1 MAEATPRYQL
11 GPRSRRGLVAGWR
24 AGQLAVVAAGLVT
37 AVAVMRAVGQ
47 GLGALLAF
55 LVVAAFVAFAALPL
69 AGRSA
74 EQWTPVVTTHAVRR
88 LRAPGQRRGAL
99 SELELHEVP
108 AAEGGRLGV
117 VVDRAAGTWTG
128 TMMIGGSG
136 FALGD
141 ELERSHRI
149 AAWSRVLAGSARQG
163 GDLHRLQW
171 IARCLPA
178 SVDIRSVPGE
188 RADRG
193 IAGDSYRSLLERAA
207 PVLWRHEVLVAVSVR
222 CTARP
227 GRRRGKDAARKL
239 SDEMEALEKRC
250 LAAGLEVDG
259 ALSPSAMASMI
270 RSTSAAALAPQG
282 IADSWPWP
290 LGIDESWS
298 SIRTDAT
305 WHAAYWIADWPRTG
319 VGSGFLLPLMLE
331 GGLRRTIA
339 VTMAPVAP
347 LRAVRRA
354 EHDRTSGVADAELRG
369 RHGFAVTARARHEHE
384 ATTRRETELAE
395 GHGAFRFSGYLAVTA
410 DDEVALAAAC
420 ARLEQIAAQAQLELH
435 RMYGAQQDGYVCV
448 LPTGRGCA

>member
-55 LVVAAFVAFAALPL
+55 LVAAAFVAFAALPL

-99 SELELHEVP
+99 SALELHEVP

-178 SVDIRSVPGE
+178 SVDVRSVPGRE
-188 RADRG
+188 DRPG
-193 IAGDSYRSLLERAA
+193 HRRRQLQVPAGAGGSGAMAPRGTGCRLGSLLR
-207 PVLWRHEVLVAVSVR
+207 PDQVAG
-222 CTARP
+222 A
-227 GRRRGKDAARKL
+227 GKDTGRKL

-270 RSTSAAALAPQG
+270 RSTSAGALAPQG

-298 SIRTDAT
+298 SLRTDAT

-354 EHDRTSGVADAELRG
+354 EHDRTSGVADAELARSPWVC
-369 RHGFAVTARARHEHE
+369 RHRP
-384 ATTRRETELAE
+384 
-395 GHGAFRFSGYLAVTA
+395 GA
-410 DDEVALAAAC
+410 
-420 ARLEQIAAQAQLELH
+420 
-435 RMYGAQQDGYVCV
+435 
-448 LPTGRGCA
+448 P